1 MSGDILWILIILVD
15 IDLKVDICDYIIK
28 DKLLSACMITT
39 NLSLFSETGVCVI
52 MCHRCLMVSA
62 DKWVYGLAVD
72 PEKDK
77 LYITDYG
84 SKKIVVTSLDGS
96 GERTLLNCTDLP
108 RGLVVDRIK
117 R

>member
-1 MSGDILWILIILVD
+1 
-15 IDLKVDICDYIIK
+15 
-28 DKLLSACMITT
+28 
-39 NLSLFSETGVCVI
+39 
-52 MCHRCLMVSA
+52 MVSA

-117 R
+117 RLLFYSTYQYIIYKANLDGTDVTPIVSTSLTEIYGIDIDFSTDSVCWADYCKYHLINL

>member
-1 MSGDILWILIILVD
+1 
-15 IDLKVDICDYIIK
+15 
-28 DKLLSACMITT
+28 
-39 NLSLFSETGVCVI
+39 
-52 MCHRCLMVSA
+52 MCHRCLVVSA

-96 GERTLLNCTDLP
+96 GERTLLNCTGLP
-108 RGLVVDRIK
+108 ESLVCGSHQTVTFTCNSTIYLHQMHIVLK
-117 R
+117 